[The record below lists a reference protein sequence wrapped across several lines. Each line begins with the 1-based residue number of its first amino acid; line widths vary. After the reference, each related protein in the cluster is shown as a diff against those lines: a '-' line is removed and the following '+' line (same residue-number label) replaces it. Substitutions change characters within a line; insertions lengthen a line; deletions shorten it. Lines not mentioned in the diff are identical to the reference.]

1 MLAGRRSRVK
11 EAESCELKGYMLAP
25 CAIVQNSDIA
35 GLRSAHH
42 KPWARGYD
50 DYDLE
55 PKDVA
60 VNVILRIPVE
70 TCKTPLCGNEHW
82 QGAFAV
88 IIAKPT

>member
-1 MLAGRRSRVK
+1 M
-11 EAESCELKGYMLAP
+11 KGYMLAP

-35 GLRSAHH
+35 GLRSAHRNRNR
-42 KPWARGYD
+42 PWARVSD

-70 TCKTPLCGNEHW
+70 TCKTPCAAPNIGR
-82 QGAFAV
+82 GAFAV